1 MTLYLT
7 FKALHLFSVI
17 SWFVAIFYLPRFFVY
32 HAIAQSENDQASIKR
47 FKVMERKLFY
57 MGLLAMGLTIV
68 FGLGML
74 SMPFGKALMA
84 NTRWLPWKLWLVL
97 VLSIYYLYCWNRL
110 LVFADDENTHSHR
123 FYRYLNE
130 IPTLILL
137 AIVFLAILKPF

>member
-84 NTRWLPWKLWLVL
+84 NTRWLP
-97 VLSIYYLYCWNRL
+97 
-110 LVFADDENTHSHR
+110 
-123 FYRYLNE
+123 
-130 IPTLILL
+130 
-137 AIVFLAILKPF
+137 